1 MKTTVTLTSL
11 QFKLLEHEYVCMH
24 VCTSIGV
31 CMDGTCLYH
40 MHVYVNTHTDFKLAF
55 ILPGAD
61 TLLK

>member
-1 MKTTVTLTSL
+1 M
-11 QFKLLEHEYVCMH
+11 CMH

-55 ILPGAD
+55 ILPGAN